1 MSGVFV
7 LVIRALVSLSLFA
20 FLGTALYIIW
30 QDLRTQSEISRPAQ
44 VPVLKISP
52 INDGDFN
59 ADEFTIPEVI
69 IGRDPACSFSIQD
82 ETISSRHTRMSYHH
96 NQWWV
101 EDLNSTNGTFLNDDR
116 VYTPTV
122 VISGDEIRCGQIVL
136 KVAIIAK

>member
-7 LVIRALVSLSLFA
+7 LVVRSLVSLSLYV

-30 QDLRTQSEISRPAQ
+30 QELRTQSELARATQI
-44 VPVLKISP
+44 PVLTISP
-52 INDGDFN
+52 INDGDIN
-59 ADEFTIPEVI
+59 PVEFTIPEVI

-82 ETISSRHTRMSYHH
+82 ETVSSRHARMSYHH

-101 EDLNSTNGTFLNDDR
+101 EDLGSTNGSYLNDDR

-122 VISGDEIRCGQIVL
+122 VISGDEIRCGQIIL
-136 KVAIIAK
+136 KILVTTK